1 MDRRCR
7 GEEGD
12 EKVGGRVWGHVCSML
27 VTVLGEGEVEFV
39 AFFSDEAKERDQLE
53 VMIP

>member
-12 EKVGGRVWGHVCSML
+12 EKVGGRVWGHMCSML

-39 AFFSDEAKERDQLE
+39 AFL
-53 VMIP
+53 VMRRKNELQRVL